1 MSSSGENLHLP
12 KNLGGKILGPSN
24 RSYDSCK
31 FTQGSNFEFDLI
43 FSNAFLLT

>member
-12 KNLGGKILGPSN
+12 KIFGGKILGRSN

-31 FTQGSNFEFDLI
+31 VIQGSNFEFDLI
-43 FSNAFLLT
+43 FLNLY